1 MKTDTGRII
10 ATSNKSLGAKKMKLA
25 RNIILFIVAAVILT
39 VGGFIALNWAP
50 DRPLNE
56 LKARWASPPSVFIE
70 IEGMPVHVRDEGP
83 RDDPSPIVLLH
94 GTSASLHTWEGW
106 AAELKTKRRVIR
118 FDLPGFGLT
127 GPYPDNDYTLAHYA
141 RFINAALDKLGVAH
155 GVLGGNSF
163 GGQVALAAT
172 LAYPQRVDKLILVDS
187 AGYAISPTSVPI
199 GFRLALLPVVNK
211 IMEVTLPRSVVT
223 ASVRSVYGDPA
234 RATPEIID
242 RYYQLALREGN
253 RHALVERLKQILK
266 DEISAQ
272 IPKVKVPTLILW
284 GGRDQLI
291 PPESGRRFQRD
302 IAGSQLV
309 MFDDLGHVPHEED
322 PLRTVATVKTFLGWN

>member
-1 MKTDTGRII
+1 M
-10 ATSNKSLGAKKMKLA
+10 ALKKMKLA
-25 RNIILFIVAAVILT
+25 LNIILFIVAAVIFL

-56 LKARWASPPSVFIE
+56 LKARWAPPPSVFID
-70 IEGMPVHVRDEGP
+70 IEGMSVHVRDEGP

-106 AAELKTKRRVIR
+106 ATELKTQRRVIR
-118 FDLPGFGLT
+118 LDLPGFGLT
-127 GPYPDNDYTLAHYA
+127 GPYPDNDYTLGHYA

-155 GVLGGNSF
+155 AVIGGNSF
-163 GGQVALAAT
+163 GGQVALAVA

-187 AGYAISPTSVPI
+187 AGYAISPASLPI

-211 IMEVTLPRSVVT
+211 IMEVTLTRSVV
-223 ASVRSVYGDPA
+223 AGSVRSVYGNPA

-242 RYYQLALREGN
+242 RYYELTLREGN
-253 RHALVERLKQILK
+253 RRALVERLKQILK

-272 IPKVKVPTLILW
+272 IPNLKVPTLILW

-291 PPESGRRFQRD
+291 PPEAGRHFQRD

-309 MFDDLGHVPHEED
+309 MFDVLGHVPHEED
-322 PLRTVATVKTFLGWN
+322 PQRTVATVKTFLGLN

>member
-1 MKTDTGRII
+1 
-10 ATSNKSLGAKKMKLA
+10 MKLA
-25 RNIILFIVAAVILT
+25 LKIILLIVAAVILLI
-39 VGGFIALNWAP
+39 GGFIALNWAP

-56 LKARWASPPSVFIE
+56 LKARWAQLPSIFIE
-70 IEGMPVHVRDEGP
+70 IEGMQVHVRDEGP

-94 GTSASLHTWEGW
+94 GTSASLHAWEGW
-106 AAELKTKRRVIR
+106 ATELKTQRRVIR
-118 FDLPGFGLT
+118 LDLPGFGLT
-127 GPYPDNDYTLAHYA
+127 GPYTDNDYRLAHYA
-141 RFINAALDKLGVAH
+141 RFINIALDKLGVTH

-163 GGQVALAAT
+163 GGQVALAVT

-187 AGYAISPTSVPI
+187 AGYAISPMSVPI

-211 IMEVTLPRSVVT
+211 IMEVTLPRSVV
-223 ASVRSVYGDPA
+223 AGSVRSVYGDPT

-242 RYYQLALREGN
+242 RYYELTLREGN
-253 RHALVERLKQILK
+253 RRALVERLKQIMK
-266 DEISAQ
+266 DEISAR

-291 PPESGRRFQRD
+291 PPGSGRRFQRD

-322 PLRTVATVKTFLGWN
+322 PLRTVAAVKIFLGLN